1 MIDFII
7 ALILTNKIYL
17 NVAAMM
23 PLIQVSFSPQV
34 ATILILFSFLC
45 EQSQKWICE
54 HVQYFFFTRF
64 QATLTGFFTL

>member
-45 EQSQKWICE
+45 EQSQK
-54 HVQYFFFTRF
+54 
-64 QATLTGFFTL
+64 